1 MLSKGDNDF
10 RTKIWTSADSSNRY
24 MYSTDLL
31 LVSLDSDSDISKE
44 LYRLCALMFFKTLNW
59 NTEVHI
65 SNSASTA
72 VTELKTFLFQF

>member
-1 MLSKGDNDF
+1 MISELKF
-10 RTKIWTSADSSNRY
+10 ELVLIVV
-24 MYSTDLL
+24 TDICTLL
-31 LVSLDSDSDISKE
+31 ISYYLVSLDSDSDISKE